1 MGVVFW
7 PWPKA
12 TLMIAGMLSYL
23 LLYAGVKVI
32 LQFQSL
38 ATELPLPVWI
48 SELLVLHQA
57 SGWRMAGG
65 FGSFYKRCFGI
76 FCVGRALALRIAET
90 FDRMNFRQPA
100 AHISFNEL

>member
-1 MGVVFW
+1 MNVVFW
-7 PWPKA
+7 QWPKA

-38 ATELPLPVWI
+38 ATEPPLPVWI

-57 SGWRMAGG
+57 SGWRIGRWVWQFLQDVFWHFLRWPS
-65 FGSFYKRCFGI
+65 FGPENSGD
-76 FCVGRALALRIAET
+76 L
-90 FDRMNFRQPA
+90 
-100 AHISFNEL
+100 